1 MPDARRDAAADDA
14 AGGAKRRRVHAPSAA
29 GGAAMAAAGGL
40 PERLLAWVEEQLH
53 AVAVEA
59 RVGRWGG
66 ASAQLLRGN

>member
-1 MPDARRDAAADDA
+1 
-14 AGGAKRRRVHAPSAA
+14 
-29 GGAAMAAAGGL
+29 MAAAGGL